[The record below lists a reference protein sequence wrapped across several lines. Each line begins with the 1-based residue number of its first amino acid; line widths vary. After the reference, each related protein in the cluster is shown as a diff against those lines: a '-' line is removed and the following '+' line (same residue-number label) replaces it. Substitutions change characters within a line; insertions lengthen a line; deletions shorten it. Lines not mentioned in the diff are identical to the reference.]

1 MRHGRLTLWIEG
13 REVLPVRA
21 IPYVTN
27 SPRFSPD
34 MLVRRFTRND
44 PFQDGVP
51 RKNWALEAYRV
62 QGTFSVPVN
71 PVEWDDFESRI
82 NRVRRAVKK
91 VFSTTIASYAVW
103 RIAATAVLPA
113 GWYVIYD
120 EFVKIWQ
127 ADQVGI
133 VSYGST
139 RGNDGLIL
147 SPPMDAD
154 TRAMV
159 MEGFQWFIEN
169 EPENSFGTLGGAQ
182 QYQPSPNHE
191 ISIAPNNS
199 VLARPT
205 VPILDEKSSM
215 LEADLDTVNVLD
227 PNVDENKPFKRVMSE
242 SKTVA
247 PADLG
252 EEDHDQ
258 LLASLFDS
266 VTAEALEEMFPAKGK
281 WKGWADHAWENGLA
295 AARTSRA
302 MFNPYKACI
311 WFLGKGIEG
320 WDLAHALRRLANNLP
335 LRSRDKKYL
344 LTGELD

>member
-1 MRHGRLTLWIEG
+1 
-13 REVLPVRA
+13 
-21 IPYVTN
+21 
-27 SPRFSPD
+27 
-34 MLVRRFTRND
+34 MLLLRFTRDD

-62 QGTFSVPVN
+62 QGIFSSPVN
-71 PVEWDDFESRI
+71 PVEWEDVAKRI

-113 GWYVIYD
+113 SWYVIYD

-127 ADQVGI
+127 ADRVGI
-133 VSYGST
+133 VSYRPT
-139 RGNDGLIL
+139 RDNDGLTL

-169 EPENSFGTLGGAQ
+169 ESENSFGTPDGAQ
-182 QYQPSPNHE
+182 QFPHSLNHE

-205 VPILDEKSSM
+205 VPVLDRESSILK
-215 LEADLDTVNVLD
+215 ADLVTVNVLD
-227 PNVDENKPFKRVMSE
+227 PNIDENKPFKRVSE
-242 SKTVA
+242 SKTIVSA
-247 PADLG
+247 NLG
-252 EEDHDQ
+252 EEDHDE

-266 VTAEALEEMFPAKGK
+266 VTAEVLEEMFPAKGK
-281 WKGWADHAWENGLA
+281 WKGWADHALENGLA

-302 MFNPYKACI
+302 MFNPYKACT
-311 WFLGKGIEG
+311 WFLRKGIEG

-344 LTGELD
+344 LTGDLD